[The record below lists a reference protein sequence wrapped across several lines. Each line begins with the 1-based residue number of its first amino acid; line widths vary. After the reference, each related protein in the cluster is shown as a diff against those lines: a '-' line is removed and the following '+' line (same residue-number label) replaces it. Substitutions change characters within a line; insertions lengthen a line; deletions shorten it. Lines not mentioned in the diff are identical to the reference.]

1 MGGTV
6 LSHPKKYAQIY
17 DMIKAAWKTPA
28 ALKLGFTVN
37 HAYVMGYVNR
47 GPGIPCLPPTPMA
60 PYDGGF
66 GPVLPFEQWPNYAE
80 AKAAVPDIKALI
92 AKSDFMGVSNYAR
105 WVVVWLC
112 SVKSC

>member
-1 MGGTV
+1 M

-105 WVVVWLC
+105 WVDRVWL
-112 SVKSC
+112 